1 MIRDFETS
9 ARHEEQL
16 KKIKKKHLAES
27 KKYQET
33 IKHMKEL
40 KEETYQRKNAELK
53 KKLNRKEMVLIT
65 QLENKQ
71 KDKME
76 EKKRIIT
83 EMIEKENKAKQN
95 IEKFMIEQEKVR
107 LQFEKDINEKSKKLI
122 IL

>member
-1 MIRDFETS
+1 
-9 ARHEEQL
+9 
-16 KKIKKKHLAES
+16 
-27 KKYQET
+27 
-33 IKHMKEL
+33 
-40 KEETYQRKNAELK
+40 
-53 KKLNRKEMVLIT
+53 MVLIT